1 MATFEVDIDLLEKE
15 PPLKSV
21 ILFTVFASLGML
33 QKVTTVAP
41 VLLIM
46 SFVILFEH
54 INSVGFRF
62 PSTRKLI
69 LIMIAF
75 LVPLLLALLWTS
87 YTDHIKSQSAF
98 GSVLTSTA
106 LSEWNFGTLEQRFDI
121 RVLGSIFWKR
131 IIASNAGGVLGI
143 ALLIYAFILAE
154 KRIKR
159 VLLISLVL
167 FVLPVFLFINLHRV
181 HSYYQLSSTL
191 FLIGAITIAITQ
203 IDMKNHMRKYIVP
216 LVIIFLVSHNIY
228 SYHTSYAKYTLQKF
242 DLSNSRS
249 LAVGN
254 VIERYTDKNSGIV
267 IFGDSWNSEIA
278 YYSKRKTF
286 TVPDWF
292 KSYDSVWKAPAKYM
306 GDLDLSAIVFIVK
319 DNDIT
324 AIKKRPDVQKDSCLY
339 KIYEN
344 CYIWLPG
351 VKAILPV
358 DGVKLKADLFT
369 NVYSNE

>member
-1 MATFEVDIDLLEKE
+1 MT
-15 PPLKSV
+15 
-21 ILFTVFASLGML
+21 
-33 QKVTTVAP
+33 
-41 VLLIM
+41 
-46 SFVILFEH
+46 
-54 INSVGFRF
+54 
-62 PSTRKLI
+62 
-69 LIMIAF
+69 
-75 LVPLLLALLWTS
+75 LALLWTN
-87 YTDHIKSQSAF
+87 YTDQIKSQSAF
-98 GSVLTSTA
+98 GSSLTSTA
-106 LSEWNFGTLEQRFDI
+106 LSKWNFGRLDQRFDI

-131 IIASNAGGVLGI
+131 IIASNASGIFGI
-143 ALLIYAFILAE
+143 ALLIYSFVLAD

-159 VLLISLVL
+159 LLFVSLVL
-167 FVLPVFLFINLHRV
+167 FVLPIFLFINLHRV

-228 SYHTSYAKYTLQKF
+228 SYHTSYAKDTLQKF

-254 VIERYTDKNSGIV
+254 VIERYTDKNSGVV

-278 YYSKRKTF
+278 YYSKRKAF

-369 NVYSNE
+369 NVFSTK